1 LPRSAFAP
9 HHFQLSGKAEDPMST
24 TAETVKFYYDFKS
37 PFSYLALE
45 SALGLESS
53 HRVKLR
59 FLPRDFEP
67 RVAYGG
73 ELEQRQ
79 PHDWNKVRY
88 LYADARRF
96 ANERGLI
103 IRGPQKLFD
112 SSLAMMSGLYVERHG
127 RFHEYAPRIFERFFK
142 RELDLEDPAALA
154 AVLRECGL
162 DSEDFARYAT
172 ADGNADLVRARDEA
186 DRDGVFGVPTF
197 IVAGEPFW
205 GNDRVGWV
213 IKKLDAMGLRR
224 ERAGHARQ

>member
-1 LPRSAFAP
+1 MDAAGESI
-9 HHFQLSGKAEDPMST
+9 
-24 TAETVKFYYDFKS
+24 KFYYDFKS

-45 SALGLESS
+45 PALGLERS
-53 HRVKLR
+53 HRVDLR
-59 FLPRDFEP
+59 FIPCDFEP
-67 RVAYGG
+67 RAAYGG
-73 ELEQRQ
+73 DLDQRQ

-88 LYADARRF
+88 LYADVRRF

-112 SSLAMMSGLYVERHG
+112 SRLAMMSGLYADRHG
-127 RFHEYAPRIFERFFK
+127 HFRDYAPRIFERFFK

-154 AVLRECGL
+154 VVLRECGL
-162 DSEDFARYAT
+162 DAENFARYAAT
-172 ADGNADLVRARDEA
+172 DGAADLAHAFEEA

-205 GNDRVGWV
+205 GNDRILWV

-224 ERAGHARQ
+224 ERADLARQ

>member
-1 LPRSAFAP
+1 MDAAC
-9 HHFQLSGKAEDPMST
+9 
-24 TAETVKFYYDFKS
+24 ETVKFYFDFKS
-37 PFSYLALE
+37 PFTYLALE
-45 SALGLESS
+45 PALELERS

-59 FLPRDFEP
+59 FIPRDFEP

-73 ELEQRQ
+73 ELDQRQ

-112 SSLAMMSGLYVERHG
+112 SRLANISGLYAGRHG
-127 RFHEYAPRIFERFFK
+127 RFGQYAPRVFERFFK
-142 RELDLEDPAALA
+142 REIDLEDPAALA
-154 AVLRECGL
+154 VVLRECGL
-162 DSEDFARYAT
+162 DADDFSRYAAADGT
-172 ADGNADLVRARDEA
+172 ADLARAVAEA
-186 DRDGVFGVPTF
+186 DRDGVFGVPTC

-205 GNDRVGWV
+205 GNDRIEWV

-224 ERAGHARQ
+224 DRADLARR

>member
-1 LPRSAFAP
+1 M
-9 HHFQLSGKAEDPMST
+9 D
-24 TAETVKFYYDFKS
+24 TAGETVKFYYDFKS
-37 PFSYLALE
+37 PFTYLALE
-45 SALGLESS
+45 PALELERS
-53 HRVKLR
+53 HHVKLR

-67 RVAYGG
+67 REAYGG
-73 ELEQRQ
+73 ELDQRQ

-112 SSLAMMSGLYVERHG
+112 SRLANISGLYAARHERF
-127 RFHEYAPRIFERFFK
+127 REYAPRVFERFFK
-142 RELDLEDPAALA
+142 RELDIEDPAALA
-154 AVLRECGL
+154 VVLREGGL
-162 DSEDFARYAT
+162 EAEEFARYAAAEG
-172 ADGNADLVRARDEA
+172 ADELARAVAEA

-205 GNDRVGWV
+205 GNDRVEWV

-224 ERAGHARQ
+224 DRADLAHR